1 MRLTVLPAFKA
12 LSLLLNL
19 KLLEISYP
27 PPPPPAAEVNNRRLE
42 PPGIDI
48 MLNQTPETAAIKFPT
63 IAVGAAA

>member
-1 MRLTVLPAFKA
+1 
-12 LSLLLNL
+12 LNL